1 MASWMRPQNYEQ
13 FDIDHYNLNVSSTS
27 GIQQVSL
34 QENGD
39 STSAVLT
46 VSENPNN
53 VQLNTTFTVTIT
65 ATSQCGETSSAATA
79 NYTLSELLHLMHVA
93 IQFYY
98 QISSAIYSY
107 LMRVWIDVTQYLIMN
122 RTFNWHSQFVEN
134 KYR

>member
-39 STSAVLT
+39 STTAVLT

-65 ATSQCGETSSAATA
+65 ATSQCGETSSSAAA
-79 NYTLSELLHLMHVA
+79 SFALSELLHLTHVA
-93 IQFYY
+93 
-98 QISSAIYSY
+98 
-107 LMRVWIDVTQYLIMN
+107 V
-122 RTFNWHSQFVEN
+122 
-134 KYR
+134 

>member
-1 MASWMRPQNYEQ
+1 MTEIPATPLNFAVFRVERTSSGGSVTIMATWMRPQNYEQ

-79 NYTLSELLHLMHVA
+79 NYTLSELLHLMHVT
-93 IQFYY
+93 IPFYY
-98 QISSAIYSY
+98 H
-107 LMRVWIDVTQYLIMN
+107 
-122 RTFNWHSQFVEN
+122 FNDLKCN
-134 KYR
+134 L